1 MYFFFFDTMKR
12 LETPFLA
19 YTDTLSNDT
28 PFFFFHLDLEDKDQ
42 RKLLDSYFVS
52 ICEGKDSNSTVEL
65 AKDRLIRTF
74 KTKVND
80 QDWLMGATAE
90 LYLHLFMNVLNF
102 NQEFLYTNLEEKS
115 IKKGF
120 DGVYRENDNSLW
132 FLESKSGA
140 DTTQNISH
148 LSKVKEAYKDLLN
161 KFSGKKDNEKE
172 PNDPWW
178 NAFNHAKASG
188 SSQDIKD
195 LLKDLSD
202 KYVKEIYP
210 DIKDYNIIPCGTV
223 FIVSEKEPDDFND
236 VRIIKNQ
243 IEEYFKDK
251 EYKNLI
257 VICST
262 QKSYNSFLDYLGV
275 PYEK

>member
-1 MYFFFFDTMKR
+1 MEK

-19 YTDTLSNDT
+19 YTETLSNNA
-28 PFFFFHLDLEDKDQ
+28 PFFFFHLDLEDKEQ

-52 ICEGKDSNSTVEL
+52 ICEGKDSNSTVDI
-65 AKDRLIRTF
+65 AKERLIRTF

-80 QDWLMGATAE
+80 QNWLMGATAE

-120 DGVYRENDNSLW
+120 DGVYRENENTLW

-148 LSKVKEAYKDLLN
+148 LGKVKEAYIDLVN
-161 KFSGKKDNEKE
+161 KFSGKQDDETE
-172 PNDPWW
+172 QNDPWW
-178 NAFNHAKASG
+178 NALNHAKAAG
-188 SSQDIKD
+188 SSQDIKV
-195 LLKDLSD
+195 LLKELSD
-202 KYVKEIYP
+202 KYVHKIYP
-210 DIKDYNIIPCGTV
+210 DIKEYNIIPCGTI
-223 FIVSEKEPDDFND
+223 FLISPDEPEGLFDIKKIRNEVDD
-236 VRIIKNQ
+236 
-243 IEEYFKDK
+243 YLKDK
-251 EYKNLI
+251 DYNNLI

-262 QKSYNSFLDYLGV
+262 QKSYNNFLDYLGV

>member
-1 MYFFFFDTMKR
+1 MFFFLDDTIEK
-12 LETPFLA
+12 LETPFPS
-19 YTDTLSNDT
+19 YTGILSNES
-28 PFFFFHLDLEDKDQ
+28 PFFFFNIDLANEEQK
-42 RKLLDSYFVS
+42 KLLDSYFVS
-52 ICEGKDSNSTVEL
+52 ICEGKDSDSTVEL
-65 AKDRLIRTF
+65 AKSRLIRTF
-74 KTKVND
+74 KTKVNN

-90 LYLHLFMNVLNF
+90 LYLHFFMNVLNF
-102 NQEFLYTNLEEKS
+102 KQEFLYTNLEEKS

-120 DGVYRENDNSLW
+120 DGVYKDDENTLW

-148 LSKVKEAYKDLLN
+148 LSKVKEAYKDLVN
-161 KFSGKKDNEKE
+161 KFSGKKVDDEE

-178 NAFNHAKASG
+178 NALNHAKVSD
-188 SSQDIKD
+188 SSHDIKI
-195 LLKDLSD
+195 LLKKLSD
-202 KYVKEIYP
+202 NYVQDIYP

-223 FIVSEKEPDDFND
+223 FLISKEEPEGLFDITKIRND
-236 VRIIKNQ
+236 VDD
-243 IEEYFKDK
+243 YLKDK
-251 EYKNLI
+251 DYKNLI

>member
-1 MYFFFFDTMKR
+1 MFFFFNDTIEK
-12 LETPFLA
+12 LETPFLS
-19 YTDTLSNDT
+19 YTDILSNES
-28 PFFFFHLDLEDKDQ
+28 PFFFFYIDLKNDEQKA
-42 RKLLDSYFVS
+42 LLDSYFVS
-52 ICEGKDSNSTVEL
+52 ICEGKDSNSTIEL
-65 AKDRLIRTF
+65 AKTRLIRTF

-90 LYLHLFMNVLNF
+90 LYLHFFMNVLNF
-102 NQEFLYTNLEEKS
+102 KQEFLYTNLEEKS

-120 DGVYRENDNSLW
+120 DGVYKDDENTLW

-148 LSKVKEAYKDLLN
+148 LNKVKEAYKDLVD
-161 KFSGKKDNEKE
+161 KFSGKKKDDKE

-178 NAFNHAKASG
+178 NALNHAKVSD
-188 SSQDIKD
+188 SSKDIKI
-195 LLKDLSD
+195 LLKKLSD
-202 KYVKEIYP
+202 NYVQQKYP
-210 DIKDYNIIPCGTV
+210 DIKNYNIILCGTV
-223 FIVSEKEPDDFND
+223 FLISKEDPEGFND
-236 VRIIKNQ
+236 ITKIRNEV
-243 IEEYFKDK
+243 EEYFKDK
-251 EYKNLI
+251 KFKNLI